1 MNVTAFQDAGTLAP
15 ELVLAGGG
23 VLVLLIDAFL
33 PRLGRVA
40 TPLAVVATLAS
51 AHLCFWGGALGPSF
65 HGLIDSTALTVGIS
79 LIILTATLL
88 ALLASHGYLE
98 RERLHGAEY
107 QALLLWC
114 ATGLLLMARA
124 TELITVFVALEL
136 LSICLYSLAA
146 YHRRFSVV
154 TEAGVKYFLLGAFV
168 SSFVVLGIALL
179 YGETGSTRLD
189 VIGAS
194 PELGSPLAIL
204 GLLLL
209 VAGFG
214 FKMSVAPFHAWAP
227 DTYQGAPTPFVG
239 FLSVAPKAASAVVL
253 VRLLAVAYDTDPTR
267 WSAVIGALALLSM
280 VVGNVL
286 ALVQRDVK
294 RMLAYS
300 GIAHMGYLLVALTEL
315 GGPAREALLVYLLAY
330 TLMNAG
336 AFAVI
341 TLLYPAAGEQ
351 HLISDLGGWGYRFP
365 LLGVCLTICM
375 LSLGGIPPT
384 LGFVGKYLVFMRA
397 LEAGSWGLAVAIVV
411 TSLVGVFYYL
421 RVVYTLYMRPEVR
434 SADGL
439 RLDPWGRSAAVLAAL
454 ATLVLGLLPAQLL
467 GWVYR
472 VAQTGL

>member
-1 MNVTAFQDAGTLAP
+1 MNVAATQDVTAILP

-23 VLVLLIDAFL
+23 VLILLLDAFV
-33 PRLGRVA
+33 PRLGRLA
-40 TPLAVVATLAS
+40 TPLAAIATLAA
-51 AHLCFWGGALGPSF
+51 AHFCFWGGAQGTAF
-65 HGLIDSTALTVGIS
+65 HGLVDSTALTVGIG

-98 RERLHGAEY
+98 RERLLGAEY

-114 ATGLLLMARA
+114 ATGMLLMARA

-146 YHRRFSVV
+146 YHRKFSVV
-154 TEAGVKYFLLGAFV
+154 TEAGIKYFLLGAFV

-179 YGETGSTRLD
+179 YGETGSTRLE
-189 VIGAS
+189 VIAAS
-194 PELGSPLAIL
+194 PDLGSPLAVL

-227 DTYQGAPTPFVG
+227 DTYQGAPTPFVA

-253 VRLLAVAYDTDPTR
+253 VRVLAIAYDVDAAR
-267 WSAVIGALALLSM
+267 WSGLIAMLALLSM
-280 VVGNVL
+280 VVGNAL
-286 ALVQRDVK
+286 ALVQRDIK

-315 GGPAREALLVYLLAY
+315 GEPAREALLVYLLAY

-336 AFAVI
+336 AFAVV

-365 LLGVCLTICM
+365 LLALCLTVCM

-384 LGFVGKYLVFMRA
+384 LGFIGKYLIFVRA

-434 SADGL
+434 TDEHLSPDL
-439 RLDPWGRSAAVLAAL
+439 WGRAAATLAAL
-454 ATLVLGLLPAQLL
+454 ATLVLGLLPGQLL